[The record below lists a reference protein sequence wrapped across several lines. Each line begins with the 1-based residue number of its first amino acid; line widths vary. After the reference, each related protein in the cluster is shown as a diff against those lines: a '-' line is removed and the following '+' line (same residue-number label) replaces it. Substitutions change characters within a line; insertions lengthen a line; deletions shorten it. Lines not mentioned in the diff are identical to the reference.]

1 MKKNTFTWKTLHGQF
16 FDVEACI
23 KRCKACVEIIDSDRP
38 SLFASR
44 EHVCVQPSLT
54 ALTAWGSTVL
64 IGNIGSISLERLF
77 PPKSMWIRGKL
88 SEMKEIVL
96 CMNHSLLSLLRSVLL
111 TRRRSSC
118 TFQGSTRAQ
127 GNTRLYHL
135 SRFAPH
141 VTTYDRRTTS
151 LHWGKRETKILVNLF

>member
-1 MKKNTFTWKTLHGQF
+1 MKKNTFTKNLEWTV

-54 ALTAWGSTVL
+54 ALTAWGSTIL

-96 CMNHSLLSLLRSVLL
+96 CMNHSLLSLLRSVSL

-118 TFQGSTRAQ
+118 TFQGLTRAQ